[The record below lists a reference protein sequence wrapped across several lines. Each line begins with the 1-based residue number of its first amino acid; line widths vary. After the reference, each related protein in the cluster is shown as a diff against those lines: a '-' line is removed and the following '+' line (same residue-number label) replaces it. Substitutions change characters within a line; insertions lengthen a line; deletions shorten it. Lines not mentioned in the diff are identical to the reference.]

1 MSPLSD
7 AMSALYFVSGVDHVM
22 FHHTGISH
30 GQMRKWWL
38 CYSRAY
44 GLVVVVM
51 DHDYSLASIEVPV
64 KRKRPYSDTRRL
76 CDKRRNK
83 TRINIGQA
91 FTRWRELR
99 ENLGLDRDSAL
110 ASVLIDR

>member
-7 AMSALYFVSGVDHVM
+7 AMSALYFFSGVDHVM

-51 DHDYSLASIEVPV
+51 DHDNSLASIEVPV
-64 KRKRPYSDTRRL
+64 KRKLYCSL
-76 CDKRRNK
+76 Y
-83 TRINIGQA
+83 
-91 FTRWRELR
+91 
-99 ENLGLDRDSAL
+99 
-110 ASVLIDR
+110 

>member
-44 GLVVVVM
+44 GLVVIVM

-64 KRKRPYSDTRRL
+64 NVSVHI
-76 CDKRRNK
+76 
-83 TRINIGQA
+83 RIHADCVTNGGIKPG
-91 FTRWRELR
+91 
-99 ENLGLDRDSAL
+99 
-110 ASVLIDR
+110 